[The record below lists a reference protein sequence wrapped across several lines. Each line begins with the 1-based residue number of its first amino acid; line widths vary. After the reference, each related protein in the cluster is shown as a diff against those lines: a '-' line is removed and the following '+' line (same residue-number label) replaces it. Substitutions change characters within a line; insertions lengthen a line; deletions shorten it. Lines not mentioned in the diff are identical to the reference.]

1 MCEELK
7 TIVNAHVW
15 TCPGC
20 GGHCLEEAILDAA
33 GFRAID
39 DLTVVDG
46 EIRGYSFGD
55 NQPLVVKGCCGPTI
69 RCAHCEEEVDFEEDD
84 DE

>member
-1 MCEELK
+1 MSEELK
-7 TIVNAHVW
+7 TAVNAHVW

-33 GFRAID
+33 VFCAID

-46 EIRGYSFGD
+46 EIRGYSFGE
-55 NQPLVVKGCCGPTI
+55 NKPLIKAGCCERII
-69 RCAHCEEEVDFEEDD
+69 RCAHCEEEVSVEEV
-84 DE
+84 ENE